1 MIIDATMLDEI
12 RLAKG
17 LMKSELH
24 KKARISFATLIRA
37 YDGHV
42 VSWRTLRAIAA
53 ALDVKN
59 PLRLL
64 RSNEPAPELA
74 RATA

>member
-1 MIIDATMLDEI
+1 
-12 RLAKG
+12 
-17 LMKSELH
+17 MKSELR
-24 KKARISFATLIRA
+24 KKANISFATLIRA

-59 PLRLL
+59 PSRLL
-64 RSNEPAPELA
+64 RCNEPALEIS